1 MVVPLLTILTFVASL
16 LVVAVSANWIIR
28 ASSNLAKQFGVS
40 TYFIGFTIIAVGTSL
55 PEMVTGVFA
64 SLADQGNLVLG
75 NVLGANL
82 LNATVVIGL
91 AAIIGRKI
99 NIGGRL
105 FKTFDETL
113 LMSLG
118 ILIVPFLIGM
128 DGVLSRGD
136 GILLVVVFAFYVG
149 KLYESVAA
157 ESHRKNIIWGQLVK
171 DFIFL
176 AIAIPALLLGA
187 HFFVGAASSIATG
200 AGLSVFIIGLTIVSI
215 GTTLPEM
222 VVQLTSV
229 LKHKGS
235 VGFGDSIGS
244 ILSNITLVLGVA
256 AIIRPIVF
264 EPSLFLTA
272 ASFMFMATFVALLF
286 LHRRAITWK
295 EGLALILIYV
305 TFLVSE
311 VFLLA

>member
-1 MVVPLLTILTFVASL
+1 MAVPLLTILTFVISL
-16 LVVAVSANWIIR
+16 LAIAISANKIIK
-28 ASSNLAKQFGVS
+28 AATNLAKQYGIS

-64 SLADQGNLVLG
+64 SLADEGNLVLG

-91 AAIIGRKI
+91 AAIIGRKVHI
-99 NIGGRL
+99 SGHL

-118 ILIVPFLIGM
+118 MLIVPFLVGM

-136 GILLVVVFAFYVG
+136 GILLIIVFIFYISR
-149 KLYESVAA
+149 LYASVTA
-157 ESHRKNIIWGQLVK
+157 ESHRKNLNFAHLMKDIAYLV
-171 DFIFL
+171 
-176 AIAIPALLLGA
+176 IAIPVLLLGA
-187 HFFVGAASSIATG
+187 HYFVVAATDLALGWGIPI
-200 AGLSVFIIGLTIVSI
+200 FIVGLTIVSL

-222 VVQLTSV
+222 AVQVTAVV
-229 LKHKGS
+229 KHKGG

-244 ILSNITLVLGVA
+244 ILCNITLVLGIA
-256 AIIRPIVF
+256 SIIRPIVF
-264 EPSLFLTA
+264 EPATFLTA

-295 EGLALILIYV
+295 EGLALILIYA

-311 VFLLA
+311 VFLFV